1 MHFTPKTKQY
11 TPHLFTLIFLDDILN
26 IPLFL
31 GGKFMK
37 KILSILLSLAML
49 LSITAGMN
57 LTAYADT
64 VGGSCGP
71 NAYWSLNK

>member
-1 MHFTPKTKQY
+1 
-11 TPHLFTLIFLDDILN
+11 
-26 IPLFL
+26 
-31 GGKFMK
+31 
-37 KILSILLSLAML
+37 ML

-71 NAYWSLNK
+71 NVFCGSTNLREVHFGSGMQKGA

>member
-1 MHFTPKTKQY
+1 
-11 TPHLFTLIFLDDILN
+11 
-26 IPLFL
+26 
-31 GGKFMK
+31 MK

-71 NAYWSLNK
+71 NVFCGSTNLREVHFGSGMQKGG